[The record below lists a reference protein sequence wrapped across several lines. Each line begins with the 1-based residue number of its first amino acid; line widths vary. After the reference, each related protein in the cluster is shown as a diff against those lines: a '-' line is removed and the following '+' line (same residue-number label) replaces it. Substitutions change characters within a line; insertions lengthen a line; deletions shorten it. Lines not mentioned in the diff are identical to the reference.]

1 VKLSSDCCQCFAG
14 LSTKAR
20 VGIVNL
26 LLEKGQ
32 MPVMAI
38 AKHFKLKQP
47 TITHHLQYLKQAGI
61 VDSKKRGRQ
70 VFYFIS
76 RKCRDGEC
84 GLFG

>member
-1 VKLSSDCCQCFAG
+1 MKLTDDCCACFAG
-14 LSTKAR
+14 LSAKAR

-32 MPVMAI
+32 MPVMEI

-47 TITHHLQYLKQAGI
+47 TITHHLHYLKETGI
-61 VDSKKRGRQ
+61 VDSKKQGRQ
-70 VFYFIS
+70 ILYFIT
-76 RKCRDGEC
+76 RKCREGRC